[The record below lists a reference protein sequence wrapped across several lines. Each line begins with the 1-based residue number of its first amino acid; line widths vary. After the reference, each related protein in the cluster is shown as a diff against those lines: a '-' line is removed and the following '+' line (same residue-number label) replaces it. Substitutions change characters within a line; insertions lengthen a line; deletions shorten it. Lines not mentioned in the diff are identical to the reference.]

1 MAKYLIQRYV
11 RVLTTVRSFFRDR
24 KRSGCLKCVRA
35 SISLE
40 RRRGCSRA
48 SAT

>member
-11 RVLTTVRSFFRDR
+11 RLLTTVRSSFRDR

-40 RRRGCSRA
+40 RKRGYSKA
-48 SAT
+48 LAT